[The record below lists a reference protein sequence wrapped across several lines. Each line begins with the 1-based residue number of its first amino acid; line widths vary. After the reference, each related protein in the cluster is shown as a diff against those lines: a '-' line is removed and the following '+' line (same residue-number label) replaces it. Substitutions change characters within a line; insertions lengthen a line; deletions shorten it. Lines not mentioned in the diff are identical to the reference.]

1 MLKTYDYLKT
11 AKPLKDWVV
20 RDKTFSMDDFL
31 IASKH
36 LNIPI
41 SLQLLETASAMNF
54 CKLVRVYST
63 EGFPS
68 IDNTKID
75 LRNYNISYYKDKN
88 QSFPNEK
95 KYLPFP

>member
-1 MLKTYDYLKT
+1 
-11 AKPLKDWVV
+11 
-20 RDKTFSMDDFL
+20 MDDFL

-54 CKLVRVYST
+54 CKLVRVCST

-75 LRNYNISYYKDKN
+75 PRNYNISYYKDKN

>member
-1 MLKTYDYLKT
+1 LLKTYDYLKT

-54 CKLVRVYST
+54 LQI
-63 EGFPS
+63 G
-68 IDNTKID
+68 
-75 LRNYNISYYKDKN
+75 
-88 QSFPNEK
+88 
-95 KYLPFP
+95 